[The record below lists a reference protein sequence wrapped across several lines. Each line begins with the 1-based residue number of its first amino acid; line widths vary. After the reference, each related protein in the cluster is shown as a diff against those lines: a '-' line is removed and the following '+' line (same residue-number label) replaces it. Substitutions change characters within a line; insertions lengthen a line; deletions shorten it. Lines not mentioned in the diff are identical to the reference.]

1 MRSFKNGDLV
11 VIADGRTQVPIYRDG
26 VQVGRMLYGETATV
40 LDGVPVKTTGR
51 IYVSLLGSP
60 YWVNADDVEL
70 LVEDSD
76 EDAVNHPSHYA
87 DGWSNGAEI
96 IDITEHLNFCRG
108 NAIKYIARAGRKDP
122 DKEIEDLQKAAFYIQ
137 REIERLSE

>member
-1 MRSFKNGDLV
+1 MGERV
-11 VIADGRTQVPIYRDG
+11 VVAKGKTQAPLYQRG
-26 VQVGRMLYGETATV
+26 VQTGRMIYGETATV

-51 IYVSLLGSP
+51 IYVRLWDAP

-70 LVEDSD
+70 LVDASDED